1 MTTKIAI
8 LWNVT
13 RCSLVEV
20 YRRFRAFCCLHHQM
34 DELRYELI
42 HPDDSRGTLKFI
54 ILMKDVAGSS
64 ETSVYFAGL

>member
-1 MTTKIAI
+1 
-8 LWNVT
+8 
-13 RCSLVEV
+13 
-20 YRRFRAFCCLHHQM
+20 M

-64 ETSVYFAGL
+64 ETSVYFAGLYGVTSQTTAMFNSILV